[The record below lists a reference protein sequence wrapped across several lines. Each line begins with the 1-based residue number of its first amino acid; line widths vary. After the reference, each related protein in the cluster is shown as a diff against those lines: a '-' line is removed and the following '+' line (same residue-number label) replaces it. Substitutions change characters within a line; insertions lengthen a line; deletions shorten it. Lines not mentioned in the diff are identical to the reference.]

1 MVSVGS
7 KDHEHHHGLQWQHRS
22 PSVAWLPAAAQATV
36 VPQGDPIQK
45 MRHSS
50 SLTSCSESYLSCSW
64 AACSGAGPLRAPSCL
79 QSPVSAWCSS
89 PHSRGGGAATAVALC
104 SMPGLQ
110 ATGVHHRHCGLQAC
124 HSVPGSFFPSNTHPV
139 IREVFASAVCH
150 RKYYFAQIALYANI
164 YCNKSLI

>member
-89 PHSRGGGAATAVALC
+89 PHSRGGGQPQRWLCAAC
-104 SMPGLQ
+104 
-110 ATGVHHRHCGLQAC
+110 QAC
-124 HSVPGSFFPSNTHPV
+124 RRRGSTTATVVSRPATQFQGLSSHLTP
-139 IREVFASAVCH
+139 I
-150 RKYYFAQIALYANI
+150 Q
-164 YCNKSLI
+164 